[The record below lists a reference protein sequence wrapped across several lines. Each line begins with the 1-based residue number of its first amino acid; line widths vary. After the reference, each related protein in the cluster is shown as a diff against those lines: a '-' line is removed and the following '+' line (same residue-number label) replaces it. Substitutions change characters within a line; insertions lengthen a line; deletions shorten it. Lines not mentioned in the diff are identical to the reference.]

1 MMTVSLLIR
10 TRTISLTLTVLLLA
24 AGGQIQAQDKHI
36 DVTIQNGKLVFLNS
50 ECPGNPEPG
59 CVLAEAG
66 SSPVIS
72 WKLSDAAGMDW
83 QFAGL
88 QFSPDGEH
96 WGDPAHPLQD
106 CTVADFGLSE
116 ADRQSGNA
124 STAQVVSNE
133 KRLQIRDLNRNTCI
147 THYKLSARS
156 ANGDHADSDPIID
169 NRGGGGQN

>member
-1 MMTVSLLIR
+1 MMNVSGLIR
-10 TRTISLTLTVLLLA
+10 TRTISLPLIVLLLA
-24 AGGQIQAQDKHI
+24 VGGQAQAQDKHI

-72 WKLSDAAGMDW
+72 WQLKDDAGMDW

-88 QFSPDGEH
+88 QFSPDGAS
-96 WGDPAHPLQD
+96 WGSAPLQD

-116 ADRQSGNA
+116 ADRQSGSA
-124 STAQVVSNE
+124 STAQIVANG

-156 ANGDHADSDPIID
+156 GNGDHADSDPIID